1 MTDQSSSIVALSY
14 RSGYSKILNKS
25 YTVKKAMNEKITIFL
40 CVEYEYK
47 HVCAHVISPPR
58 RRKWEKGNCRKV
70 IGLTLPCHQV
80 VGEIIVDFHLWF
92 FQFFINISSGDYPGP
107 LCWHY
112 FMKQIKKWEGK
123 NISLVFSVPGHQ
135 RVGEIMVNFH
145 LQALPTFSQQFLLI
159 IFSIHHSIS
168 TFGIKSQI
176 DILIP

>member
-1 MTDQSSSIVALSY
+1 MKKSQFFCVQNMNINMYVHMSSVPPEGGNGKKVIVA
-14 RSGYSKILNKS
+14 KS
-25 YTVKKAMNEKITIFL
+25 LV
-40 CVEYEYK
+40 
-47 HVCAHVISPPR
+47 
-58 RRKWEKGNCRKV
+58 
-70 IGLTLPCHQV
+70 LPCHA
-80 VGEIIVDFHLWF
+80 IRLWEKLQLISTF
-92 FQFFINISSGDYPGP
+92 GFLQFFINISSGDYPGP

>member
-1 MTDQSSSIVALSY
+1 MALSY

-92 FQFFINISSGDYPGP
+92 
-107 LCWHY
+107 
-112 FMKQIKKWEGK
+112 
-123 NISLVFSVPGHQ
+123 SLVFHQ
-135 RVGEIMVNFH
+135 YFFRGLSWTIMLALFYEIDKEMGGKKYIIGLLCARPSAGGRNYGQFPSLGLTHLFSAIPIDYIFHSSFNINFW
-145 LQALPTFSQQFLLI
+145 
-159 IFSIHHSIS
+159 
-168 TFGIKSQI
+168 
-176 DILIP
+176 D

>member
-1 MTDQSSSIVALSY
+1 MKKSQFFCVQNMNINMYVHMSSV
-14 RSGYSKILNKS
+14 
-25 YTVKKAMNEKITIFL
+25 
-40 CVEYEYK
+40 
-47 HVCAHVISPPR
+47 PPK

-80 VGEIIVDFHLWF
+80 VGEIIVDFHLRFSLVFHQYF
-92 FQFFINISSGDYPGP
+92 FRGLSWTIMLALFYEIDKEMG
-107 LCWHY
+107 
-112 FMKQIKKWEGK
+112 GK